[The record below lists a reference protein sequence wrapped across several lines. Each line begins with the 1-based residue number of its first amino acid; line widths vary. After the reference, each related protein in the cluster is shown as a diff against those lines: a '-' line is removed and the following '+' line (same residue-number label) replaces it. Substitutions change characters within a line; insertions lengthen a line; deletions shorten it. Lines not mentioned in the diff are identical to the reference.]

1 MKETSLPSAQL
12 FCVIA
17 VNRWARNSH
26 RRAES
31 PPEGAHLPKCDRWA
45 VCPSHQR
52 WPAEKPWASLPE
64 PRPLLPVGRSS
75 TNSSASAAGPRWPRS
90 TSGTSLL
97 TTPGVPPS
105 PTATSS
111 TGKQLADGKSQYGGA
126 GGEKGINPILQPR
139 WVPHL
144 YDVFVSRSALGGVRD
159 VDHGSVLLHGNH
171 LDWHR
176 HHSARED
183 GCVED
188 LCVLC
193 AHTNTGCVSE
203 ELNTARMSQGSWQWQ
218 AQARDPPSHT
228 PFKLPAMFQQLS
240 KPKVA
245 SGPPSPGFDQRG
257 FTLFEPIYR
266 FGWGQCHL

>member
-17 VNRWARNSH
+17 VKRWARNSH

-52 WPAEKPWASLPE
+52 WPAEKLLGISPSAPGPCCPWDGAAQTAPHQ
-64 PRPLLPVGRSS
+64 PRDRADPAAPLG
-75 TNSSASAAGPRWPRS
+75 
-90 TSGTSLL
+90 
-97 TTPGVPPS
+97 PPS
-105 PTATSS
+105 SPHQGCRPPPRQHPALGNSWLMENPS
-111 TGKQLADGKSQYGGA
+111 NGGA
-126 GGEKGINPILQPR
+126 GGEKGINPILQLR

-218 AQARDPPSHT
+218 AQGWDPPSHT
-228 PFKLPAMFQQLS
+228 PFKLPAMF
-240 KPKVA
+240 
-245 SGPPSPGFDQRG
+245 
-257 FTLFEPIYR
+257 
-266 FGWGQCHL
+266 